1 MPAWVFQGNKEH
13 FQELL
18 SIPAEPECFPAVP
31 RGCTQDRLSSQPGC
45 WGGTLGPSQCLTP
58 NPVTRLREM
67 FVLQK
72 SPQRRKGLSKASG
85 PGLPLKGLAASCPA
99 FPE

>member
-18 SIPAEPECFPAVP
+18 SILAEPERFPAVP

-45 WGGTLGPSQCLTP
+45 SGWDTWGPH
-58 NPVTRLREM
+58 N
-67 FVLQK
+67 
-72 SPQRRKGLSKASG
+72 A
-85 PGLPLKGLAASCPA
+85 
-99 FPE
+99 

>member
-45 WGGTLGPSQCLTP
+45 SGWDTGALTMP
-58 NPVTRLREM
+58 DP
-67 FVLQK
+67 K
-72 SPQRRKGLSKASG
+72 
-85 PGLPLKGLAASCPA
+85 PGHEAEGDVCPA
-99 FPE
+99 EIPTKEEGLI